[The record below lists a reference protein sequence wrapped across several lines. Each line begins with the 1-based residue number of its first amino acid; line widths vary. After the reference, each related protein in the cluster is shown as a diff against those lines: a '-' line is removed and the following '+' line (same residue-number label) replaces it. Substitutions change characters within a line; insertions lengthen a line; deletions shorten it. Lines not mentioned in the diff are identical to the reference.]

1 MKTVAL
7 GRFVMD
13 LTNNALMTLNVLS
26 ITTATTVFNALVTCV
41 VSCKAARSMASVM
54 QVNIVQIRRASVC
67 RDRTVLTMQTVV
79 TASAVIRGAVSLR
92 YAEMTMTVA
101 VNSPV

>member
-54 QVNIVQIRRASVC
+54 QVNIVQTRRASVC

-79 TASAVIRGAVSLR
+79 TASAVIRGAASLR